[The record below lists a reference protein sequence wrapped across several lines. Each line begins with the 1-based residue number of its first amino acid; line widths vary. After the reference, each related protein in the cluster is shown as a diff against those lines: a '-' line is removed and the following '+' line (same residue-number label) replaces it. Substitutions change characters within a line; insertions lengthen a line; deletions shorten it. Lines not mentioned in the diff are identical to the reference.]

1 MNEPDT
7 PAGAATAAVDQ
18 PRPEHT
24 RPRGVDD
31 ATVDALGKLSEALE
45 VIEDA
50 RGSLYRFHRLTGTAD
65 LAIGEAVEMLRA
77 AGHDAIADRI
87 DEEVVGRNVLEGRG
101 TFQVVEEYDDGYYT
115 AVKDAERAARDAL
128 IEGRRHIYE
137 SEMKERERTHGLR
150 HHEARPDDS
159 PRQA

>member
-1 MNEPDT
+1 MRHRVQQH
-7 PAGAATAAVDQ
+7 VDAQ
-18 PRPEHT
+18 LLHA
-24 RPRGVDD
+24 RPR
-31 ATVDALGKLSEALE
+31 AT
-45 VIEDA
+45 
-50 RGSLYRFHRLTGTAD
+50 LT
-65 LAIGEAVEMLRA
+65 
-77 AGHDAIADRI
+77 DR
-87 DEEVVGRNVLEGRG
+87 ELVGRNVLEGRW
-101 TFQVVEEYDDGYYT
+101 TFQIVEEYDDGYYT